1 MRRINLYLPERLI
14 EDLNRIASERGSTF
28 SAMTREVL
36 EAFVESKGRVLAE
49 ERPETVDA
57 LERIETRLKEQG
69 AHLGDV
75 KAVLDLVLH
84 FAKRS
89 ADR

>member
-14 EDLNRIASERGSTF
+14 EDLNRIATERGSTF
-28 SAMTREVL
+28 SALTREVL
-36 EAFVESKGRVLAE
+36 EVFVESKGRVLAE
-49 ERPETVDA
+49 ERPGTLEA
-57 LERIETRLKEQG
+57 LERIEARLKDQG
-69 AHLGDV
+69 AHLGDI

-84 FAKRS
+84 FSKRS